1 MVPPEHTEFGL
12 PPEHTE
18 FGLAPEHTEFGL
30 AACHTEFEMES
41 AHTEFHAACAENGIG
56 QLRPITGQIEA
67 GPAAKPLRVI
77 HVGQFLFRAG
87 IESWLKSLSRFAD
100 KRRLQ
105 ILRCVVTSPVNDVR
119 VMREFDVPV
128 EVGGRE
134 SVRRAA
140 RDCDV
145 LLVSGPADVAE
156 WLGEIRPRLCV
167 FVAHGDGPWTRQIY
181 DRSATVF
188 DHVIAVSRGVQ
199 QAICNGIA
207 STVIYNGSDV
217 SHISRSES
225 RNETR
230 LRHGFTDS
238 DFVVGS
244 VLRFSPEKRPEK
256 LIEAISRLPARFKLL
271 LVGWGPLRPRLL
283 ELANE
288 LAPGRCA
295 VVRADS
301 HLGDY
306 YHSLDAFCLAS
317 QSEGFGLATLEA
329 LLCGLPVV
337 STRTGFVPELL
348 LDRVH
353 CIHSDPDAESLAGAI
368 QMIADHPDWSAGLAR
383 EGRRRAESFGF
394 ASRMCREYEEL
405 LHRLWAERAM
415 SEEGRVKSEERNSF
429 PSSAGDR
436 S

>member
-1 MVPPEHTEFGL
+1 MTPPEYTEFGLPVEHTEFGL

-18 FGLAPEHTEFGL
+18 FGLPAEHSEFGL
-30 AACHTEFEMES
+30 PPCHAEFGIES
-41 AHTEFHAACAENGIG
+41 EHTEFHAAGAVNGQVLARDADGREISG
-56 QLRPITGQIEA
+56 RQAP
-67 GPAAKPLRVI
+67 PLRVI

-87 IESWLKSLSRFAD
+87 IESWLKSLIRFAN
-100 KRRLQ
+100 KRRLNVV
-105 ILRCVVTSPVNDVR
+105 RCVVTSPVNDVR
-119 VMREFDVPV
+119 VMREFDVPI

-140 RDCDV
+140 QDCDV
-145 LLVSGPADVAE
+145 LLVSGPAEVAE
-156 WLGEIRPRLCV
+156 WLGDIRPKLCV

-181 DRSATVF
+181 DRAARVF
-188 DHVIAVSRGVQ
+188 DHVIAVSRGVE
-199 QAICNGIA
+199 QAICQGIPG
-207 STVIYNGSDV
+207 TVIYNGSDAT
-217 SHISRSES
+217 HIARSES
-225 RNETR
+225 RAETR
-230 LRHGFTDS
+230 RRHGFSDA

-244 VLRFSPEKRPEK
+244 VLRFSPEKRPEA
-256 LIEAISRLPARFKLL
+256 LIAAISRLPARFKLL
-271 LVGWGPLRPRLL
+271 LVGWGSLRPRLL

-295 VVRADS
+295 VVRADC
-301 HLGDY
+301 HLGNY
-306 YHSLDAFCLAS
+306 YQALDTFCLAS

-353 CIHSDPDAESLAGAI
+353 CVQSDPDADSLASAI
-368 QMIADHPDWSAGLAR
+368 KLIADQPEWAAGMAR

-405 LHRLWAERAM
+405 LHRLWL
-415 SEEGRVKSEERNSF
+415 GREVESKR
-429 PSSAGDR
+429 
-436 S
+436 